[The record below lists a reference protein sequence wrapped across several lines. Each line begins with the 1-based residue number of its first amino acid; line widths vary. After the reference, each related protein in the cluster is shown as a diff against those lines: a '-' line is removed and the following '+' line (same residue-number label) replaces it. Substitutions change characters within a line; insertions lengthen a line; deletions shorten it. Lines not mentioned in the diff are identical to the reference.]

1 MSANIRFLLNGLEEV
16 SVSGPADQTV
26 LQWLRLNRRLTG
38 TKEGCAEG
46 DCGACT
52 IAIAHT
58 REDTRQTVREDV
70 LVWAP
75 ANACIMLMGQLH
87 GRLLVTVEGV
97 ADGQA
102 LHPVQSAMVT
112 QHASQCGYCTPGF
125 VMSLFA
131 GFRSAQTGAT
141 DAIHDMIAGNLCRCT
156 GYRPIVAAAREA
168 LGPLRDDRFSAMA
181 ADIAARLRSIEAQGA
196 LSSATPDSKF
206 SAPRTRADLA
216 SALTRDPSARILA
229 GGTDLGLDVTKRR
242 QRQPSLISINAVREL
257 QQIEKRDGALVI
269 GAAVTYARALT
280 RLAALDASI
289 GVLLRRLGSAQ
300 IRALGTMGGN
310 LANASPIGDT
320 PPILMALGASV
331 IVGSVKGEREI
342 ALDAFFTGYRRTAL
356 ETGEFIDRVIIP
368 LPGADDFVRVD
379 KISRRFDQ
387 DISAVC
393 GAIAFQ
399 RNGER
404 IASPRIAF
412 GGMAATPARARRAEQ
427 ALDGAPLT
435 QATFEAAAE
444 ALAGDFAPID
454 DFRASAAYRM
464 RAAQNLFRRWFLIA
478 TGALLEAAE

>member
-1 MSANIRFLLNGLEEV
+1 MSSNIRFLLNGLEEV
-16 SVSGPADQTV
+16 SVAGPADQTV

-52 IAIAHT
+52 IAIA
-58 REDTRQTVREDV
+58 DVREREHQDK
-70 LVWAP
+70 LIWSP

-97 ADGQA
+97 ADGQT

-131 GFRSAQTGAT
+131 GFRSEQAGET
-141 DAIHDMIAGNLCRCT
+141 DSIHDMIAGNLCRCT
-156 GYRPIVAAAREA
+156 GYRPIVEAAREA
-168 LGPLRDDRFSAMA
+168 LGPLRDDRFSAIE
-181 ADIAARLRSIEAQGA
+181 ADIAARLRTIEAKGA
-196 LSSATPDSKF
+196 LRSATSDSKF

-216 SALTRDPSARILA
+216 SALMSDPSARIVA

-242 QRQPSLISINAVREL
+242 QRQPSLISVNAVREL
-257 QQIEKRDGALVI
+257 QQIETQGGALII
-269 GAAVTYARALT
+269 GAAVTYAQALPH
-280 RLAALDASI
+280 LAAIDASI

-320 PPILMALGASV
+320 PPILIALGANV
-331 IVGSVKGEREI
+331 IVGSAQGEREI
-342 ALDAFFTGYRRTAL
+342 PLDAFFTGYRRTAL
-356 ETGEFIDRVIIP
+356 EKGEFIDRVVIP
-368 LPGADDFVRVD
+368 PRGADDFVRVD
-379 KISRRFDQ
+379 KVSRRFDQ

-399 RNGER
+399 RKGEY

-412 GGMAATPARARRAEQ
+412 GGMAATPARARHAED
-427 ALDGAPLT
+427 ALDGALLT
-435 QATFEAAAE
+435 QATFESAAQ
-444 ALAGDFAPID
+444 ALAQDFAPID

-464 RAAQNLFRRWFLIA
+464 RAAQNLLRRWHLIA
-478 TGALLEAAE
+478 TGAQLEAAE

>member
-1 MSANIRFLLNGLEEV
+1 MSANISFLLNGLEEV
-16 SVSGPADQTV
+16 CVPGPADQTV

-52 IAIAHT
+52 IAVA
-58 REDTRQTVREDV
+58 DVRRSAEQDS
-70 LVWAP
+70 LIWSP

-87 GRLLVTVEGV
+87 GRLLVTVEGL
-97 ADGQA
+97 ADGQT
-102 LHPVQSAMVT
+102 LHPVQSAMVA

-131 GFRSAQTGAT
+131 GFRNAQADTQTSTT
-141 DAIHDMIAGNLCRCT
+141 DEIHDMIAGNLCRCT
-156 GYRPIVAAAREA
+156 GYRPIVAAAQDA
-168 LGPLRDDRFSAMA
+168 LGPLRDDRFSAIE
-181 ADIAARLRSIEAQGA
+181 ADIAKRLRSMEAHGA
-196 LSSATPDSKF
+196 LASATTDSKF

-216 SALTRDPSARILA
+216 AALRSDPSARILA

-257 QQIEKRDGALVI
+257 QQIETRDGALII
-269 GAAVTYARALT
+269 GAAVTYAQAMPH
-280 RLAALDASI
+280 LAAIDPSI

-310 LANASPIGDT
+310 IANASPIGDT

-331 IVGSVKGEREI
+331 IVGGAQGEHTI
-342 ALDAFFTGYRRTAL
+342 PLDAFFTGYRRTAL
-356 ETGEFIDRVIIP
+356 EKGEFIDRVIIP
-368 LPGADDFVRVD
+368 LPEADCFVRVD

-399 RNGER
+399 RNCEF
-404 IASPRIAF
+404 IATPRIAF
-412 GGMAATPARARRAEQ
+412 GGMAATPVRAKHAEA

-435 QATFEAAAE
+435 QATFDAAAL
-444 ALAGDFAPID
+444 ALAADFAPID

-464 RAAQNLFRRWFLIA
+464 RAAQNLLRRWSLIA
-478 TGALLEAAE
+478 TGALAEAAE

>member
-16 SVSGPADQTV
+16 SVAGPADQTV

-52 IAIAHT
+52 IAIA
-58 REDTRQTVREDV
+58 DVRENA
-70 LVWAP
+70 LVWSP

-87 GRLLVTVEGV
+87 GRLLVTVEGL
-97 ADGQA
+97 ADGET
-102 LHPVQSAMVT
+102 LHPVQSTMVT

-131 GFRSAQTGAT
+131 GFRAAQTSTT

-156 GYRPIVAAAREA
+156 GYRPIVAAAQEA
-168 LGPLRDDRFSAMA
+168 LGPLRDDRFSEMEAG
-181 ADIAARLRSIEAQGA
+181 IAARLRSIEAHGA

-206 SAPRTRADLA
+206 SSPRTRADLA
-216 SALTRDPSARILA
+216 SALMGDPSARILA
-229 GGTDLGLDVTKRR
+229 GCTDLGLDVTKRR

-257 QQIEKRDGALVI
+257 QQIETCGDALII
-269 GAAVTYARALT
+269 GAAVTYAQALPH
-280 RLAALDASI
+280 LAAIDASI

-331 IVGSVKGEREI
+331 ILGSVKGERKI
-342 ALDAFFTGYRRTAL
+342 PLDDFFTGYRRTAL
-356 ETGEFIDRVIIP
+356 KQGEFIDRVIIP
-368 LPGADDFVRVD
+368 LPGADTFMRVD

-399 RNGER
+399 REGEF

-412 GGMAATPARARRAEQ
+412 GGMAATPARARFAEA

-435 QATFEAAAE
+435 QATFDAAAL
-444 ALAGDFAPID
+444 ALAQDFAPID

-464 RAAQNLFRRWFLIA
+464 RVAQNLLRRWFLIA